1 MALFLDTSA
10 FVKLL
15 IEEPGSAEVRRLVAT
30 ERDIIMARLA
40 YLECIGTIRR
50 KQGEQ
55 LLTSSVAND
64 LLKTLRQSLIAGTI
78 RFIPFSDAIENRAVA
93 LLDAHGD
100 SGLRTLDAIHLA
112 SCLESGGSD
121 FVLADRKLGDVARR
135 EGINV
140 ILAG

>member
-15 IEEPGSAEVRRLVAT
+15 IEEPGSAEVRRLVVA
-30 ERDIIMARLA
+30 EQDIVVARLA
-40 YLECIGTIRR
+40 YLECIGAIRR

-64 LLKTLRQSLIAGTI
+64 IIKALRQSLIAGTV
-78 RFIPFSDAIENRAVA
+78 RFVPFSDTIENRAAA

-112 SCLESGGSD
+112 SCLEAGGSD
-121 FVLADRKLGDVARR
+121 FVLADRKLGEVARR

-140 ILAG
+140 ILTG